1 MDKLEQLI
9 VYAVEEFATEGIQI
23 LDAEGVYVFCNKAF
37 TDMTGLPMESRL
49 GHHVLEVQPH
59 GAAAKVFKSGRPAH
73 GVVSSSRDGVVM
85 VSNASPIREENG
97 AMIGIITIFNDQTSY
112 MKLAQRLKERDTE
125 MAQLKNKLRQ
135 LEQPSYSFQDLVGEN
150 PHFLECVRKAKR
162 AAQSDASVLITGE
175 SGTGK
180 ELFAHAIHSHSLR
193 SNGPFI
199 RVNCPAIPSS
209 LLESELFGYEK
220 GAFTG
225 ASREKKGKF
234 ELAQGGSIFLD
245 EIGDL
250 DFTLQSKLLRTLQE
264 KEVERVGS
272 TRTVALDVRVIAAT
286 NQNLQEQISMKL
298 FRQDLYYRLNV
309 IRLEVP
315 PLRERKSDIP
325 LLLNHFLQKHTR
337 GVVPCSISGEALKLL
352 IGYDWPGN
360 VRELENVAERLLLY
374 REGDVV
380 GQEDVTRALG
390 GRPGAAPRSAP
401 DILPLAQLEEQAIK
415 QALERCGTSLEGKKR
430 AAAQLG
436 ISLSG
441 LYKKLHQYEMR
452 DRAGETGS

>member
-1 MDKLEQLI
+1 MEKLEQLI

-23 LDAEGVYVFCNKAF
+23 LDARGTYIFCNKAF
-37 TDMTGLPMESRL
+37 TSMTGLPLEARL
-49 GHHVLEVQPH
+49 GHNVLEVQPH
-59 GAAAKVFKSGRPAH
+59 GAAAKVFKSGLPAY
-73 GVVSSSRDGVVM
+73 GVVSSSREGVVM

-97 AMIGIITIFNDQTSY
+97 EMIGIITIFNDQTSY

-125 MAQLKNKLRQ
+125 MTQLKNKLRQ
-135 LEQPSYSFQDLVGEN
+135 LERPSYSFQDLIGEDTR
-150 PHFLECVRKAKR
+150 FLECIRQAKR
-162 AAQSDASVLITGE
+162 AAESDASVLLTGE

-193 SNGPFI
+193 SDKPFI

-250 DFTLQSKLLRTLQE
+250 DFSLQAKLLRTLQE

-272 TRTVALDVRVIAAT
+272 TRTMALDVRIIAAT
-286 NQNLQEQISMKL
+286 NQNLQEQIRMKQ

-309 IRLEVP
+309 IHLEVP
-315 PLRERKSDIP
+315 PLRDRKGDIP
-325 LLLNHFLQKHTR
+325 LLLNHFLKKHTM
-337 GVVPCSISGEALKLL
+337 GAVPCSISREALNLL
-352 IGYDWPGN
+352 TGYNWPGN
-360 VRELENVAERLLLY
+360 VRELENVTERLLLY
-374 REGDVV
+374 REGTVVSGDDVAHV
-380 GQEDVTRALG
+380 LG
-390 GRPGAAPRSAP
+390 VRGDMAVYPAG
-401 DILPLAQLEEQAIK
+401 DIVPLAKLEEQAIK
-415 QALERCGTSLEGKKR
+415 QALERCGPSLEGKRR
-430 AAAQLG
+430 AAAELG

-441 LYKKLHQYEMR
+441 LYKKLRQYELR
-452 DRAGETGS
+452 DKGN